1 MSDLHNSEQAENG
14 DSSVITASSAD
25 DGHQS
30 LATETGSKKGI
41 KRGVHAVREISQKSL
56 LISIFWGITYSLRA
70 LLLTIG
76 IIVLVMAPVIMSDG
90 GQVTGK
96 SFAQTTLW
104 SWLVLNGVSPKLG
117 AAVFTLVPWGL
128 VMIPWL
134 VLLGSGRSLGR
145 RIVLA
150 RVGRSGSITVAVLT
164 GGVLLVV
171 IYTAFGTLVAMS
183 TTSVEVSF
191 EPIRA
196 LLVMLLVSLSAV
208 AVGVLA
214 ALPENPFHMLPNLV
228 REIVIR
234 GVAALLTLAGIAALL
249 VAVQLVGNF
258 AEVLKLAN
266 GLNPGLSGFLAI
278 LLLSLGYLPVLVV
291 WAMSYML
298 GAGFVIGPES
308 VISPFIPS
316 TAPTQLPPL
325 PILAALPSNSSGL
338 SWLLPA
344 IVVAVGALVGT
355 GIARRKVAEPVLI
368 RMVIALGAALVAAL
382 CIFLLVVISSG
393 NLGDVRLVGIGP
405 DATLA
410 ATLTWILLILGAAP
424 VSALPRR
431 LFEQKRPTVRV
442 VSQPLQDQAPE
453 KSDAAWAVDEL
464 ERPEGS
470 EKL

>member
-1 MSDLHNSEQAENG
+1 
-14 DSSVITASSAD
+14 
-25 DGHQS
+25 
-30 LATETGSKKGI
+30 
-41 KRGVHAVREISQKSL
+41 
-56 LISIFWGITYSLRA
+56 
-70 LLLTIG
+70 
-76 IIVLVMAPVIMSDG
+76 
-90 GQVTGK
+90 
-96 SFAQTTLW
+96 
-104 SWLVLNGVSPKLG
+104 
-117 AAVFTLVPWGL
+117 
-128 VMIPWL
+128 
-134 VLLGSGRSLGR
+134 
-145 RIVLA
+145 
-150 RVGRSGSITVAVLT
+150 
-164 GGVLLVV
+164 VLLVV
-171 IYTAFGTLVAMS
+171 IYTAFGTLAAMS

-191 EPIRA
+191 DPIRA
-196 LLVMLLVSLSAV
+196 LVVMLLVSLSAV
-208 AVGVLA
+208 AVGIIA

-228 REIVIR
+228 REMVIR
-234 GVAALLTLAGIAALL
+234 GFAALLTLAGIAALL

-291 WAMSYML
+291 WAMAYML
-298 GAGFVIGPES
+298 GAGFVIGPEA

-325 PILAALPSNSSGL
+325 PILAALPSNSSGV

-344 IVVAVGALVGT
+344 IVVAVGALVGI

-382 CIFLLVVISSG
+382 CVFLLVVISSG

-410 ATLTWILLILGAAP
+410 ATLAWILLILGAAP

-442 VSQPLQDQAPE
+442 VSQPLPDQTPE
-453 KSDAAWAVDEL
+453 QSDAAWAVDEL
-464 ERPEGS
+464 ERPEDN

>member
-1 MSDLHNSEQAENG
+1 MNG

-25 DGHQS
+25 DGHHS
-30 LATETGSKKGI
+30 SAPEAGSKKGI
-41 KRGVHAVREISQKSL
+41 KRGVHAVREISQKSQL
-56 LISIFWGITYSLRA
+56 TSIFWGITYSLRA
-70 LLLTIG
+70 LSLTVAVT
-76 IIVLVMAPVIMSDG
+76 VLVMAPVILSDG

-104 SWLVLNGVSPKLG
+104 SWLVLNGVAPKLG

-128 VMIPWL
+128 VLIPWL
-134 VLLGSGRSLGR
+134 VLWGSGRSLGR

-150 RVGRSGSITVAVLT
+150 RVGGSLTVAALT
-164 GGVLLVV
+164 GGVFLVV
-171 IYTAFGTLVAMS
+171 IYTGFGTLAAMW

-191 EPIRA
+191 NPIRA
-196 LLVMLLVSLSAV
+196 LFVMLLVSLSAV
-208 AVGVLA
+208 AVGVIPALA
-214 ALPENPFHMLPNLV
+214 ENPFRVLPNLV

-291 WAMSYML
+291 WAMAYML
-298 GAGFVIGPES
+298 GTGFVIGPET

-316 TAPTQLPPL
+316 IVPTQLPPL
-325 PILAALPSNSSGL
+325 PILAALPPNASGV

-344 IVVAVGALVGT
+344 IFVGVGTLVGI
-355 GIARRKVAEPVLI
+355 GIARRKVTEPVLI
-368 RMVIALGAALVAAL
+368 RIVIALGAALVVAL
-382 CIFLLVVISSG
+382 CVFVLVVISSG

-405 DATLA
+405 DAKVA
-410 ATLTWILLILGAAP
+410 ATLAWILLILGAVP
-424 VSALPRR
+424 VSALPSR
-431 LFEQKRPTVRV
+431 LFEQKRPTMRV
-442 VSQPLQDQAPE
+442 VSQPLGDQAPE
-453 KSDAAWAVDEL
+453 QSDASWAVDEV
-464 ERPEGS
+464 ERPEDN

>member
-1 MSDLHNSEQAENG
+1 MDG

-25 DGHQS
+25 DVHQS
-30 LATETGSKKGI
+30 SAPEAGSKKSL
-41 KRGVHAVREISQKSL
+41 KRGVHAVREISQKSQL
-56 LISIFWGITYSLRA
+56 TAIFWGITYSLRA
-70 LLLTIG
+70 LLLTVAVT
-76 IIVLVMAPVIMSDG
+76 VLVMAPVILSDG

-104 SWLVLNGVSPKLG
+104 SWLVLNGVAPKLG

-128 VMIPWL
+128 VLIPWL

-150 RVGRSGSITVAVLT
+150 RAGGSLTVAALT

-171 IYTAFGTLVAMS
+171 IYTAFGTLAAMS

-191 EPIRA
+191 DPIRA
-196 LLVMLLVSLSAV
+196 LVVMLLVSLSAV
-208 AVGVLA
+208 AVGIIA

-228 REIVIR
+228 REMVIR
-234 GVAALLTLAGIAALL
+234 GFAALLTLAGIAALL

-291 WAMSYML
+291 WAMAYML
-298 GAGFVIGPES
+298 GAGFVIGPEA

-325 PILAALPSNSSGL
+325 PILAALPSNSSGV

-344 IVVAVGALVGT
+344 IVVAVGALVGI

-382 CIFLLVVISSG
+382 CVFLLVVISSG

-410 ATLTWILLILGAAP
+410 ATLAWILLILGAAP

-442 VSQPLQDQAPE
+442 VSQPLHDQVPE
-453 KSDAAWAVDEL
+453 QSDAPWAVDEL
-464 ERPEGS
+464 ERPEDN

>member
-1 MSDLHNSEQAENG
+1 MNG

-25 DGHQS
+25 DVHQS
-30 LATETGSKKGI
+30 SAPESGSKKSL
-41 KRGVHAVREISQKSL
+41 KRGVHAVREISQKSQL
-56 LISIFWGITYSLRA
+56 TAIFWGITYSLRA
-70 LLLTIG
+70 LLLTVAVT
-76 IIVLVMAPVIMSDG
+76 VLIMAPVILSDG

-104 SWLVLNGVSPKLG
+104 SWLVLNGVAPKLG

-128 VMIPWL
+128 VLIPWL

-150 RVGRSGSITVAVLT
+150 RAGGSLTVAALT

-171 IYTAFGTLVAMS
+171 FYTVFGTLAAMS
-183 TTSVEVSF
+183 TTTVEVSF
-191 EPIRA
+191 DPIRA
-196 LLVMLLVSLSAV
+196 LVVMLLVSLSAV
-208 AVGVLA
+208 AVGIIA

-228 REIVIR
+228 REMVIR

-291 WAMSYML
+291 WAMAYML
-298 GAGFVIGPES
+298 GAGFVIGPEA

-325 PILAALPSNSSGL
+325 PILAALPSNSSGV

-344 IVVAVGALVGT
+344 IVVAVGALVGI

-382 CIFLLVVISSG
+382 CVFLLVVISSG

-410 ATLTWILLILGAAP
+410 ATLAWILLILGAAP

-442 VSQPLQDQAPE
+442 VSQPLPDQTPE
-453 KSDAAWAVDEL
+453 QSDAAWAVDEL
-464 ERPEGS
+464 ERPEDN

>member
-1 MSDLHNSEQAENG
+1 MDG

-25 DGHQS
+25 DVHQS
-30 LATETGSKKGI
+30 SAPEAGSKKSL
-41 KRGVHAVREISQKSL
+41 KRGVHAVREISQKSQL
-56 LISIFWGITYSLRA
+56 TAIFWGITYSLRA
-70 LLLTIG
+70 LLLTVAVT
-76 IIVLVMAPVIMSDG
+76 VLVMAPVILSDG

-104 SWLVLNGVSPKLG
+104 SWLVLNGVAPKLG

-128 VMIPWL
+128 VLIPWL

-150 RVGRSGSITVAVLT
+150 RAGGSLTVAALT

-171 IYTAFGTLVAMS
+171 IYTAFGTLAAMS

-191 EPIRA
+191 DPIRA
-196 LLVMLLVSLSAV
+196 LVVMLLVSLSAV
-208 AVGVLA
+208 AVGIIA

-228 REIVIR
+228 REMVIR
-234 GVAALLTLAGIAALL
+234 GFAALLTLAGIAALL

-298 GAGFVIGPES
+298 GAGFVIGPEA

-325 PILAALPSNSSGL
+325 PILAALPSNSSGV

-344 IVVAVGALVGT
+344 IVVAVGALVGI

-382 CIFLLVVISSG
+382 CVFLLVVISSG

-410 ATLTWILLILGAAP
+410 ATLAWILLILGAAP

-442 VSQPLQDQAPE
+442 VSQPLPDQTPE
-453 KSDAAWAVDEL
+453 QSDAAWAVDEL
-464 ERPEGS
+464 ERPEDN

>member
-1 MSDLHNSEQAENG
+1 MNG

-25 DGHQS
+25 DGHHS
-30 LATETGSKKGI
+30 SAPEAGSKKGI
-41 KRGVHAVREISQKSL
+41 KRGVHAVREISQKSQL
-56 LISIFWGITYSLRA
+56 TSIFWGITYSLRA
-70 LLLTIG
+70 LSLTVAVT
-76 IIVLVMAPVIMSDG
+76 VLVMAPVILSDG

-104 SWLVLNGVSPKLG
+104 SWLVLNGVAPKLG

-128 VMIPWL
+128 VLIPWL
-134 VLLGSGRSLGR
+134 VLWGSGRSLGR

-150 RVGRSGSITVAVLT
+150 RVGGSLTVAALT
-164 GGVLLVV
+164 GGVFLVV
-171 IYTAFGTLVAMS
+171 IYTGFGTLAAMW

-191 EPIRA
+191 NPIRA
-196 LLVMLLVSLSAV
+196 LFVMLLVSLSAV
-208 AVGVLA
+208 AVGVIPALA
-214 ALPENPFHMLPNLV
+214 ENPFRVLPNLV

-291 WAMSYML
+291 WAMAYML
-298 GAGFVIGPES
+298 GTGFVIGPET

-316 TAPTQLPPL
+316 IVPTQLPPL
-325 PILAALPSNSSGL
+325 PILAALPPNASGV

-344 IVVAVGALVGT
+344 IFVGVGTLVGI
-355 GIARRKVAEPVLI
+355 GIARRKVTEPVLI
-368 RMVIALGAALVAAL
+368 RIVIALGAALVVAL
-382 CIFLLVVISSG
+382 CVFVLVVISSG

-405 DATLA
+405 DAKVA
-410 ATLTWILLILGAAP
+410 ATLAWILLILGAVP
-424 VSALPRR
+424 VSALPSR
-431 LFEQKRPTVRV
+431 LFEQKRPTMRV
-442 VSQPLQDQAPE
+442 VSQPLGDQAPE
-453 KSDAAWAVDEL
+453 QSDASLAVDEV
-464 ERPEGS
+464 ERPEDN